1 MAELSYWELGDL
13 STPWCVHVVATLR
26 IAEHLHAGLSEVSD
40 LAQACGAHAESLKR
54 VLRHLAGKG
63 VFVETAEGQFALNK
77 QAEALLDPGAHWGL
91 NLEGF
96 GGRMAYAWGGL
107 LNTVKTGKPAYH
119 EIFGRPFWE
128 DLEANPNIKTEF
140 DELMGPGHGTPDP
153 EVLVS
158 GTWESTHTVV
168 DVGGGTGS
176 LLAAILRAHPH
187 LQGILVDLPSTL
199 TGASKVLETAGV
211 AERVTLAGQSFFDP
225 LPSGGDLYLLK
236 SVLADWPDREATA
249 ILKRCAAAC
258 GSQGRLIVLNGV
270 SPDEDGPAPPELL
283 MLVLVGG
290 KQRTL
295 KEFREIA
302 LAAGLA
308 VTGTKQA
315 GERFLVEC
323 QQKP

>member
-13 STPWCVHVVATLR
+13 CTPWCVHVVATLR
-26 IAEHLHAGLSEVSD
+26 IAEHLRAGRSNISD
-40 LAQACGAHAESLKR
+40 LAQACGAHAESLHR

-63 VFVETAEGQFALNK
+63 VFLETAEGQFALNK
-77 QAEALLDPGAHWGL
+77 QGEALLDPGAYWGL
-91 NLEGF
+91 NLDGF

-107 LNTVKTGKPAYH
+107 LSTVRTGKPGYH
-119 EIFGRPFWE
+119 EIFGKPFWE
-128 DLEANPNIKTEF
+128 DLEANPKIKTEF

-158 GTWESTHTVV
+158 GSWESIYTIV

-176 LLAAILRAHPH
+176 LLAAVLHAHPH
-187 LQGILVDLPSTL
+187 LRGILVDLPSTL
-199 TGASKVLETAGV
+199 AGASKVLDAAGV
-211 AERVTLAGQSFFDP
+211 TERATLSGQSFFDP

-236 SVLADWPDREATA
+236 SVLADWPDREAVA
-249 ILKRCAAAC
+249 ILKRCSEAC
-258 GSQGRLIVLNGV
+258 ATKGRLLVLNGV
-270 SPDEDGPAPPELL
+270 SPDDAGPASPELL

-302 LAAGLA
+302 LAAGLD

-323 QQKP
+323 QPR